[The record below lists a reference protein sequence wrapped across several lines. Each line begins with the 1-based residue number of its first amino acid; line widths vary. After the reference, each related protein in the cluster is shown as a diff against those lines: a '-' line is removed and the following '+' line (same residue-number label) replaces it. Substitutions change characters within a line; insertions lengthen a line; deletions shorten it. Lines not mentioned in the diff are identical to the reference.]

1 MSLIDRIFPPKGP
14 AAAPANASVVGG
26 PPPIPGAPAA
36 TAPTGASAIA
46 TQPPEAVTLPP
57 GGGAAVVPTD
67 LLERR
72 KALAEELASMQWD
85 LGGLTYEMAI
95 RDHFRLEVLI
105 RHAARLQEVDAQLGE
120 LERLLRMEESGA
132 AGGCP
137 RCGALHSR
145 GAVFCW
151 QCGTQ
156 LLATTPAPTP
166 VHRNGQGGSH

>member
-1 MSLIDRIFPPKGP
+1 MSLIDRIFPPKGAVAAP
-14 AAAPANASVVGG
+14 TAAAAVQ
-26 PPPIPGAPAA
+26 AP
-36 TAPTGASAIA
+36 
-46 TQPPEAVTLPP
+46 AVTLSP

-72 KALAEELASMQWD
+72 KVLAEELASMQWD

-120 LERLLRMEESGA
+120 VERLLRMEESGA

-137 RCGALHSR
+137 SCGALHSR

-151 QCGTQ
+151 QCGAQ
-156 LLATTPAPTP
+156 LLATTPAPAP

>member
-1 MSLIDRIFPPKGP
+1 MSLIDRIFPPKGT
-14 AAAPANASVVGG
+14 AAAPTNAPVAGG
-26 PPPIPGAPAA
+26 PPPIPGAPAPA
-36 TAPTGASAIA
+36 APALG

-72 KALAEELASMQWD
+72 KVLAEELASMQWD

-120 LERLLRMEESGA
+120 VERLLRMEESGA

-137 RCGALHSR
+137 SCGALHSR

-151 QCGTQ
+151 QCGAQ
-156 LLATTPAPTP
+156 LLVTTPAPAP
-166 VHRNGQGGSH
+166 VHHNGQGGGN